1 MHLILY
7 TCLKI
12 VVFCDENACFDLH
25 LFQHIFKRAKT
36 SVMQNSHFNTVMQN
50 SHFNKTECE
59 SWGVDGQLMFML
71 MVFVSTRSL
80 YMKGLF
86 L

>member
-1 MHLILY
+1 MNLILY
-7 TCLKI
+7 ICIKI
-12 VVFCDENACFDLH
+12 AVFCDENACFVLH
-25 LFQHIFKRAKT
+25 VFQHIFKRAKT
-36 SVMQNSHFNTVMQN
+36 SVMQNSHFN
-50 SHFNKTECE
+50 KTECE
-59 SWGVDGQLMFML
+59 SWGGDGQLMFML

>member
-1 MHLILY
+1 MMIN
-7 TCLKI
+7 
-12 VVFCDENACFDLH
+12 ECFY
-25 LFQHIFKRAKT
+25 FNKERYAKT